1 MVNCNNIIYLCFIDK
16 DSPNTSTAK
25 SSRRD
30 SLNERVISTH
40 NLSFTEQELAPPQ
53 LQYHQN
59 MQHQSQHT
67 IPLQSPPIHHMMQ
80 DMKQELP
87 VRTSNK

>member
-1 MVNCNNIIYLCFIDK
+1 MANCNNLYIYIIDK

-59 MQHQSQHT
+59 MQHQSQH
-67 IPLQSPPIHHMMQ
+67 PLQSPPIHHMMQ

>member
-1 MVNCNNIIYLCFIDK
+1 MANCNNISNFYVIDK

-40 NLSFTEQELAPPQ
+40 NLSFNEQELAPPQ

-59 MQHQSQHT
+59 MQHQSQV
-67 IPLQSPPIHHMMQ
+67 PLQSPPIHHMIQ
-80 DMKQELP
+80 DMKLELP